1 MGNTSSKP
9 GGKKLK
15 HLHFKS
21 KSKEPEEKKP
31 QKNSKLI
38 KTEQRLGSSEQEIRE
53 QKPLLPAN
61 SVPKAPGNR
70 VGSETSNQSESARQA
85 VARAAEERYKKNQDK
100 LAGSKERLQ
109 AKKNLS
115 KLDKNLWR
123 ETFIGV

>member
-1 MGNTSSKP
+1 MGNTTSKH

-31 QKNSKLI
+31 KKNSKLV
-38 KTEQRLGSSEQEIRE
+38 KTEQRLGSSEQEIGE
-53 QKPLLPAN
+53 QKLLLPAK
-61 SVPKAPGNR
+61 SVPKTPGNR
-70 VGSETSNQSESARQA
+70 VGSETSNQLESARQA
-85 VARAAEERYKKNQDK
+85 VARAAEERYKKNQNK

-115 KLDKNLWR
+115 KLDKNL
-123 ETFIGV
+123 